1 MKKKFENWE
10 IVKAHS
16 EGKRVRYRD
25 NTVLE
30 PEWIDQDPDDFTFDF
45 VTFEWMI
52 VEEDSEQ

>member
-1 MKKKFENWE
+1 MPENWE
-10 IVKAHS
+10 IVKAHG

-52 VEEDSEQ
+52 VEEENTD